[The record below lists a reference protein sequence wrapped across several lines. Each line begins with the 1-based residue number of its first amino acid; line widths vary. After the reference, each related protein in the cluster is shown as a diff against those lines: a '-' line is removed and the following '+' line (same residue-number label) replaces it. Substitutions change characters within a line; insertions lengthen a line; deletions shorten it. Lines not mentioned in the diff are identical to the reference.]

1 MSRNKYVHFDVLK
14 TINYNVYDY
23 SSASFTFE
31 YFIFKSITS
40 ETEVH
45 ASKAEFLAINFP
57 YKSHNDTFFDG
68 MIYHLKHMPM
78 SDNVVSLLSRVLFSD
93 ILSLYKILLNISK
106 VL

>member
-14 TINYNVYDY
+14 AINYVVYDY
-23 SSASFTFE
+23 SSVFFTFA

-57 YKSHNDTFFDG
+57 YKSHNDIFFDG
-68 MIYHLKHMPM
+68 MIYHLKHIPM
-78 SDNVVSLLSRVLFSD
+78 SDNVISLLSRVLFSD
-93 ILSLYKILLNISK
+93 ILSLYQIHMDIQT
-106 VL
+106 